1 MLTDEQPLF
10 VVTHLRGRSRLTP
23 CPRCVRVCPP
33 PVPPSPTCDHRAWHR
48 TSEKQRQQ
56 QHIQGVHTAEKE
68 RNRARVQEIMH
79 LKTHFGEELDALEE
93 EYNNAA
99 DQDDDY

>member
-1 MLTDEQPLF
+1 MTTF
-10 VVTHLRGRSRLTP
+10 SRRSWH
-23 CPRCVRVCPP
+23 PRTRAPP
-33 PVPPSPTCDHRAWHR
+33 DLVGVAAMYR

-56 QHIQGVHTAEKE
+56 GDIQGVHRREKE

-93 EYNNAA
+93 DYNHAA